1 MQAPD
6 THSTP
11 PVSGHRHTLVLA
23 GDAAWARQTAAGL
36 LLPGALWIGDAAPA
50 GVRALSGGKA
60 RQALGEDL
68 PLLVFDAHAGLD
80 PDALGA
86 VCGGLRGG
94 GSLLLLTPPL
104 ARWPAFADPDKARYA
119 SHPHGPEAVAGRF
132 LARLA
137 RVLDGAA
144 GVQVIKQGEPV
155 RLPASAAFSPIPT
168 ADDPDCL
175 TADQAAAVAAV
186 LRVAHGHRRRPLV
199 LTADRGRGKSAALG
213 IAAARLL
220 AEGLGRIIVTAP
232 RPAAV
237 AALFDQA
244 QRLLPAAERHGNRLL
259 LGEREL
265 LFMAPDELLRQTPVA
280 ELVLVDEAAAI
291 PVPLL
296 SRLLDRHARIA
307 FASTVH
313 GYEGSGRGFALRFR
327 VELDTRTP
335 QWRALT
341 LTAPIRYAADD
352 PLEAWLNG
360 ALLLDAEPA
369 ELPDDI
375 DPQALTIAP
384 IDREALAAD
393 AGLLRQTFGL
403 LVQAHYQTR
412 PADLRQLLDAP
423 QLTVWLA
430 RHGERV
436 AGVCLVQCEGG
447 LDAEL
452 AMAVAEGR
460 RRSHGH
466 LIPQSLARH
475 TGMAALAGQR
485 TARVMRIA
493 VHPALRR
500 RGLGRR
506 LLAAVAERAAQDG
519 MDWWGAS
526 FAADPASLAFWQS
539 AGCAALRLGASR
551 DAASGTYSA
560 VLLSPLSGPAQA
572 SYSTLRQRFVDGL
585 AHGLAD
591 TWRTLEP
598 AVAAALL
605 RRDGA
610 LAELDAQDGADVG
623 AFAAGRR
630 DLAAAQLALWRWLLQ
645 QLGAGR
651 RLPGDDL
658 TLLVRR
664 LLQRW
669 PDAELVAE
677 AGLAGRAELHAR
689 LRAAVAAGACGQ
701 PGP

>member
-1 MQAPD
+1 MHASGLHRPVLAP
-6 THSTP
+6 
-11 PVSGHRHTLVLA
+11 GHRHTLVLA
-23 GDAAWARQTAAGL
+23 GDAGWARQAAADL
-36 LLPGALWIGDAAPA
+36 LLPGALWIGDAGPV
-50 GVRALSGGKA
+50 GVRILSGDKA

-68 PLLVFDAHAGLD
+68 PQLVFDTHAGLD

-86 VCGGLRGG
+86 VCGALSGG

-104 ARWPAFADPDKARYA
+104 EHWPVFDDPDKVRYA
-119 SHPHGPEAVAGRF
+119 SHPYAADAVGGRF

-137 RVLDGAA
+137 AVLRAA
-144 GVQVIKQGEPV
+144 PGV
-155 RLPASAAFSPIPT
+155 RLITPGDPVVLPPATGFSPVPAS
-168 ADDPDCL
+168 DDPDCL
-175 TADQAAAVAAV
+175 TPDQAAAVAAL

-220 AEGLGRIIVTAP
+220 ADGLGRIIVTAP

-237 AALFDQA
+237 AAVFDQA
-244 QRLLPAAERHGNRLL
+244 QRLLPTAERHGNRLL
-259 LGEREL
+259 LAEREL
-265 LFMAPDELLRQTPVA
+265 LFMAPDELLRQAPA
-280 ELVLVDEAAAI
+280 ADLVLVDEAAAI

-296 SRLLDRHARIA
+296 SRLLARHARIA

-327 VELDTRTP
+327 AELDVRTP
-335 QWRALT
+335 QWRALS

-352 PLEAWLNG
+352 PLEAWVNS

-375 DPQALTIAP
+375 DPRTLTIAP
-384 IDREALAAD
+384 IDRDALAAD
-393 AGLLRQTFGL
+393 AGLLRQVFGL

-423 QLTVWLA
+423 GLTVWLA
-430 RHGERV
+430 RHGEQV
-436 AGVCLVQCEGG
+436 TGVCLVQREGG

-452 AMAVAEGR
+452 AAEVAAGR

-475 TGMAALAGQR
+475 TGMAALASQR

-493 VHPALRR
+493 VHPALQRH
-500 RGLGRR
+500 GLGRR
-506 LLAAVAERAAQDG
+506 LLAAVADKAGRDG

-526 FAADPASLAFWQS
+526 FAADPASLGFWQS
-539 AGCAALRLGASR
+539 AGCGALRLGASR

-572 SYSTLRQRFVDGL
+572 SYCTLRQRFMDGL

-591 TWRTLEP
+591 TWRALEP

-605 RRDGA
+605 HRDGLPA
-610 LAELDAQDGADVG
+610 PLSEQDSADVA
-623 AFAAGRR
+623 AFAAGQR

-651 RLPGDDL
+651 LLPADDL
-658 TLLVRR
+658 ALLVRR

-677 AGLAGRAELHAR
+677 AGLAGRADLQAR
-689 LRAAVAAGACGQ
+689 LRAAVAGASDL
-701 PGP
+701 